1 MPTDIDM
8 RGTEP
13 NTSFSSLKQ
22 IDAGELN
29 VGYAEVGPGD
39 GPAVIARGAGRH
51 CGCHPAPGLGAG
63 ILRAERSTGLEA
75 LAFLGSSCHWRQGRW
90 HRCGAFHGCAGR
102 RKDLNAVYDR
112 FGPLNA
118 PANAAAMG

>member
-51 CGCHPAPGLGAG
+51 CGCHPAHGLGAG
-63 ILRAERSTGLEA
+63 ILRAERSTAWKRSPSWAVVATGDKA
-75 LAFLGSSCHWRQGRW
+75 AGTDIVRSMAMRA
-90 HRCGAFHGCAGR
+90 GA
-102 RKDLNAVYDR
+102 KI
-112 FGPLNA
+112 
-118 PANAAAMG
+118 